1 MWSAHEGPCRNLIGD
16 AEAIRRVER
25 EALLAAG
32 SRLNVLITGE
42 SSAVNSVVAR
52 FIHERSDRAS
62 RGFVAI
68 SCKDLQ
74 GVLFESQLFG
84 HVRGSFPGAHQN
96 KFGFVNT
103 VPGGTIYLDDVS
115 ALSENNQALL
125 LRYLETGEYMPLGGD
140 RLQLAPHV
148 RLIASTTVNLPD
160 LVAAELFLPALYY
173 RLNVV
178 ALHVP
183 LRDGRGEIS

>member
-1 MWSAHEGPCRNLIGD
+1 MWSSTAGPCKNVIGD
-16 AEAIRRVER
+16 AEAIRQVER

-52 FIHERSDRAS
+52 FIHEHSDRAS

-74 GVLFESQLFG
+74 GVQFESQLFG
-84 HVRGSFPGAHQN
+84 HLRGSFPGAHQN

-115 ALSENNQALL
+115 ALNENNQSLL
-125 LRYLETGEYMPLGGD
+125 LRFLETGEYMPVGGD
-140 RLQLAPHV
+140 RLQLAPRV
-148 RLIASTTVNLPD
+148 RLIASSTVHLPD
-160 LVAAELFLPALYY
+160 LVIAGLFLPALYY

-178 ALHVP
+178 AIAVP
-183 LRDGRGEIS
+183 LRDRRDELS

>member
-1 MWSAHEGPCRNLIGD
+1 MWSTHEGPCRNLIGD

-25 EALLAAG
+25 QALLAAG

-42 SSAVNSVVAR
+42 ASAVNSVVAR
-52 FIHERSDRAS
+52 FIHERSNRAA

-183 LRDGRGEIS
+183 LRDGRDEIS